1 MQLSAE
7 LMVRVGA
14 EVMSLNLY
22 RDVLR
27 NMLCDQCVTE
37 EALLMLPKLDSV
49 KYNSRNVIVSCEVS
63 RE

>member
-1 MQLSAE
+1 MQLSAK

-22 RDVLR
+22 GDVLR
-27 NMLCDQCVTE
+27 NMLCDQCVRE